1 MELAKEKNLL
11 FQKESHVQQMCLFH
25 QTKEKKYGNIAP
37 YGPAARGKT
46 HIGGMFHQTK
56 GKKHEDTAPYGSAA
70 RGKTHIGGNSLGTC
84 TQGTTSPPAIG

>member
-1 MELAKEKNLL
+1 
-11 FQKESHVQQMCLFH
+11 MCLFH
-25 QTKEKKYGNIAP
+25 QRKGKKYVYTAP

-56 GKKHEDTAPYGSAA
+56 WKKHGNNAPYGLAA

-84 TQGTTSPPAIG
+84 TQGTTSPPATG